1 MVVIIVSAVFLRDK
15 DGLSDWKIDRE
26 SLTIY
31 SLVLII
37 NNIDFRRYSM
47 KGEGRIQD
55 VEVHGIQKRYDQEK
69 YYVFILKITR
79 QNVKVPTYIFRT
91 YK

>member
-1 MVVIIVSAVFLRDK
+1 
-15 DGLSDWKIDRE
+15 
-26 SLTIY
+26 
-31 SLVLII
+31 
-37 NNIDFRRYSM
+37 M
-47 KGEGRIQD
+47 KMEGRVQA

-79 QNVKVPTYIFRT
+79 QNIKVPTYIFRT

>member
-1 MVVIIVSAVFLRDK
+1 
-15 DGLSDWKIDRE
+15 
-26 SLTIY
+26 
-31 SLVLII
+31 
-37 NNIDFRRYSM
+37 M